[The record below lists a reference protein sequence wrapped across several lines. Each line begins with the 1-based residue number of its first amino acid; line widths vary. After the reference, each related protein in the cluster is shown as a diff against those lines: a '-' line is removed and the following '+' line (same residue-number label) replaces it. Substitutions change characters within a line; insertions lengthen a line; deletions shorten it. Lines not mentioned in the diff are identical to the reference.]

1 MKRWPGGSLK
11 DYTVASREKALI
23 GLVNLLK
30 KKKDLLPMCISSF
43 VELLS
48 KMQGKRFI
56 LCRKT
61 SFLSSAK

>member
-1 MKRWPGGSLK
+1 MKRWAGGSLK

-30 KKKDLLPMCISSF
+30 KKIGVCISYF

-56 LCRKT
+56 VCRKT